1 VAITPE
7 GAKLVES
14 TEFGMRFKN
23 IILDFYEHDEDN
35 EHVRPIAIFLIA
47 WTALGHDIQHP
58 PQTDTER
65 LELEEFIDGHIAEV
79 NAMTDK
85 SLRGLLQHNTGG
97 KAQ

>member
-1 VAITPE
+1 MEATPE
-7 GAKLVES
+7 GIKLVES

-47 WTALGHDIQHP
+47 WTALGHDIHHP
-58 PQTDTER
+58 PRTDTER
-65 LELEEFIDGHIAEV
+65 LELDEFIDGHIAEV

-85 SLRGLLQHNTGG
+85 SLRGLLHL
-97 KAQ
+97 